1 MKKYEKPLVSVIELQ
16 LKENIAAVNT
26 TVYKGVGKTMTQKGV
41 YNMALSQ
48 NGTGL
53 NAIDGLVDPS

>member
-26 TVYKGVGKTMTQKGV
+26 TVYKGAGKAMTSQGV

-53 NAIDGLVDPS
+53 NPIDGLVDPS

>member
-26 TVYKGVGKTMTQKGV
+26 TVYKGAGKSMTSQGV